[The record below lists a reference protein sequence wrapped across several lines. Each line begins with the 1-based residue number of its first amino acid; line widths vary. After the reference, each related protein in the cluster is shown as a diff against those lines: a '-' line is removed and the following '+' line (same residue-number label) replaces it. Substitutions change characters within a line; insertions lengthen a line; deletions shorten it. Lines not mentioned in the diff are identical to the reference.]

1 MKMYHWLEPKVDD
14 LENEVKRLYNIT
26 KALNQAILNHLDAT
40 VSMSK
45 RIDLLE
51 TQLQELRD
59 EIDHERQQNQE

>member
-1 MKMYHWLEPKVDD
+1 MYHWLEPKVDD